1 MKKIRQLDMELAG
14 GCNYACQMCPQGF
27 EGGREKEF
35 KKVLK
40 WDNFV
45 KIVDN
50 AMEHGVESVS
60 IHGGGEPTLNKDFIK
75 SIKYIKDRN
84 LKCVSFS
91 NGYTLNDKLIEEIAN
106 SGLDVFRISCIGYD
120 SETYHKWMPSKS
132 KKDTSDRYL
141 TVRENVRKLV
151 EACEGTN
158 TEIHANHLIID
169 MKQKDYEVEQ
179 YIKNWV
185 DITRTKSEIWMM
197 HNWSGEY
204 VEVYSRRKDKRR
216 TCGRPMASMLQVR
229 AGGLE
234 KRQGAVVAC
243 CMVLGNDK
251 EATLGHLDT
260 QTIQEVLDG
269 DKYKELVKA
278 HEEERFDDISYCK
291 NCDQLWNVPES
302 LIWTNIED
310 VKYNHSHI
318 VGDLR
323 LAKFS

>member
-1 MKKIRQLDMELAG
+1 MGFKARPLQVIVGSKLIVAGVLALDDLKTPKRSEKGIVGGAGVYSSIASSFFTSTALIAAIGNDFPNNITATLKEKKIDLD
-14 GCNYACQMCPQGF
+14 CV
-27 EGGREKEF
+27 
-35 KKVLK
+35 KKL
-40 WDNFV
+40 DY
-45 KIVDN
+45 
-50 AMEHGVESVS
+50 
-60 IHGGGEPTLNKDFIK
+60 PTF
-75 SIKYIKDRN
+75 
-84 LKCVSFS
+84 
-91 NGYTLNDKLIEEIAN
+91 
-106 SGLDVFRISCIGYD
+106 
-120 SETYHKWMPSKS
+120 H
-132 KKDTSDRYL
+132 
-141 TVRENVRKLV
+141 
-151 EACEGTN
+151 
-158 TEIHANHLIID
+158 
-169 MKQKDYEVEQ
+169 
-179 YIKNWV
+179 
-185 DITRTKSEIWMM
+185 
-197 HNWSGEY
+197 WSGEY

-269 DKYKELVKA
+269 DKYKELIKA

>member
-14 GCNYACQMCPQGF
+14 GCNYSCQMCPQGF

-45 KIVDN
+45 KILDN

-106 SGLDVFRISCIGYD
+106 SGLDIFRVSCIGYN
-120 SETYHKWMPSKS
+120 SETYQKWMPTKV
-132 KKDTSDRYL
+132 KKDKSDRYL

-151 EACEGTN
+151 EACKGTN

-169 MKQKDYEVEQ
+169 INQKDYEVEQ
-179 YIKNWV
+179 YRKNWV
-185 DITRTKSEIWMM
+185 DVTNTQSEIWMM

-204 VEVYSRRKDKRR
+204 TKVYSRRKEERR
-216 TCGRPMASMLQVR
+216 TCGRPMAPMLQVR

-234 KRQGAVVAC
+234 KRQGGVVAC

-269 DKYKELVKA
+269 DKYQELVKA
-278 HEEERFDDISYCK
+278 HEEERFDDIPYCK

-302 LIWTNIED
+302 LVWTNIED
-310 VKYNHSHI
+310 IKYNQSHI
-318 VGDLR
+318 VEDLEI
-323 LAKFS
+323 AKVS

>member
-1 MKKIRQLDMELAG
+1 
-14 GCNYACQMCPQGF
+14 
-27 EGGREKEF
+27 
-35 KKVLK
+35 
-40 WDNFV
+40 
-45 KIVDN
+45 
-50 AMEHGVESVS
+50 
-60 IHGGGEPTLNKDFIK
+60 
-75 SIKYIKDRN
+75 
-84 LKCVSFS
+84 
-91 NGYTLNDKLIEEIAN
+91 
-106 SGLDVFRISCIGYD
+106 
-120 SETYHKWMPSKS
+120 
-132 KKDTSDRYL
+132 
-141 TVRENVRKLV
+141 
-151 EACEGTN
+151 
-158 TEIHANHLIID
+158 

-243 CMVLGNDK
+243 CMVLGNDR